1 MQMVIQART
10 PTRRPAP
17 GAVNSP
23 GRRIRIANAGQL
35 AHALHES
42 REQLLSMFSG
52 FEAAL
57 GTEGLAIS
65 FDPVLNLPLWELG
78 HIGWFEEWWIRRN
91 PERARGIQCGSALER
106 LDSLLPG
113 ADRLYDSANVAHAT
127 RWQLALPKAD
137 ATSAYLAQVREQTL
151 ALLEKNAV
159 SAHALYF
166 FRLALLHEDMH
177 REAWFMMAQH
187 LNIDLGVDL
196 PETCD
201 GALQAEGEWEV
212 PGGARDLGGD
222 AEGFSF
228 DNELKAFAPF
238 VKPFCM
244 DRAPVTWRRYLP
256 FLQAGGYD
264 DAGLWTPEGW
274 QWCQQH
280 SDGMPLHTRFADGEW
295 QQRRFGHWR
304 VLDQDTPAMHLSAH
318 EAAAWCRFAGR
329 RLPTEVEWESAARLA
344 AEQNETFDWGRV
356 WEWTASAF
364 APYVGFAPHPYRDYS
379 APFSDGRPVLR
390 GGSIATHAR
399 MLHPAYRNYFAADRR
414 DVFAG
419 FRSCAVS

>member
-166 FRLALLHEDMH
+166 VAP
-177 REAWFMMAQH
+177 
-187 LNIDLGVDL
+187 DLF
-196 PETCD
+196 T
-201 GALQAEGEWEV
+201 
-212 PGGARDLGGD
+212 
-222 AEGFSF
+222 S
-228 DNELKAFAPF
+228 
-238 VKPFCM
+238 
-244 DRAPVTWRRYLP
+244 
-256 FLQAGGYD
+256 
-264 DAGLWTPEGW
+264 
-274 QWCQQH
+274 
-280 SDGMPLHTRFADGEW
+280 
-295 QQRRFGHWR
+295 
-304 VLDQDTPAMHLSAH
+304 
-318 EAAAWCRFAGR
+318 GR
-329 RLPTEVEWESAARLA
+329 
-344 AEQNETFDWGRV
+344 
-356 WEWTASAF
+356 
-364 APYVGFAPHPYRDYS
+364 H
-379 APFSDGRPVLR
+379 
-390 GGSIATHAR
+390 
-399 MLHPAYRNYFAADRR
+399 
-414 DVFAG
+414 
-419 FRSCAVS
+419 

>member
-1 MQMVIQART
+1 M
-10 PTRRPAP
+10 
-17 GAVNSP
+17 
-23 GRRIRIANAGQL
+23 
-35 AHALHES
+35 
-42 REQLLSMFSG
+42 
-52 FEAAL
+52 
-57 GTEGLAIS
+57 
-65 FDPVLNLPLWELG
+65 
-78 HIGWFEEWWIRRN
+78 
-91 PERARGIQCGSALER
+91 
-106 LDSLLPG
+106 
-113 ADRLYDSANVAHAT
+113 
-127 RWQLALPKAD
+127 
-137 ATSAYLAQVREQTL
+137 
-151 ALLEKNAV
+151 ALLKKSAV
-159 SAHALYF
+159 DAQALYF

-238 VKPFCM
+238 VKTFCM

-304 VLDQDTPAMHLSAH
+304 
-318 EAAAWCRFAGR
+318 
-329 RLPTEVEWESAARLA
+329 
-344 AEQNETFDWGRV
+344 
-356 WEWTASAF
+356 
-364 APYVGFAPHPYRDYS
+364 
-379 APFSDGRPVLR
+379 
-390 GGSIATHAR
+390 
-399 MLHPAYRNYFAADRR
+399 
-414 DVFAG
+414 
-419 FRSCAVS
+419 

>member
-1 MQMVIQART
+1 MQMLIQAHA

-17 GAVNSP
+17 GAADSP
-23 GRRIRIANAGQL
+23 GLRIRSADAEQIAL
-35 AHALHES
+35 ALREG
-42 REQLLSMFSG
+42 REQLLAMFSG

-57 GTEGLAIS
+57 GTQGLAIA

-91 PERARGIQCGSALER
+91 PERTRGTHCSAALHR

-113 ADRLYDSANVAHAT
+113 ADALYDSSNVPHAT
-127 RWQLALPKAD
+127 RWRLALPDAD
-137 ATSAYLAQVREQTL
+137 ATRTYLARVREQTL
-151 ALLEKNAV
+151 ALLPTGA
-159 SAHALYF
+159 ADAQALYF

-187 LNIDLGVDL
+187 LNIELGLAL
-196 PETCD
+196 PEAC
-201 GALQAEGEWEV
+201 GALPQDTGEWAV
-212 PGGARDLGGD
+212 PGGARRVGGG

-228 DNELKAFAPF
+228 DNELQAHTPF
-238 VKPFCM
+238 VEPFRM
-244 DRAPVTWRRYLP
+244 DRAAMTWRRYLP
-256 FLQAGGYD
+256 FVQAGGYD

-274 QWCQQH
+274 QWRQQH
-280 SDGMPLHTRFADGEW
+280 SDGMPLHTRIADGEW

-304 VLDQDTPAMHLSAH
+304 VLNQDTPAMHLSAH

-329 RLPTEVEWESAARLA
+329 RLPTEFEWESAARLA
-344 AEQNETFDWGRV
+344 AEQTEAFDWGRV

-364 APYVGFAPHPYRDYS
+364 APYAGFAPHPYRDYS
-379 APFSDGRPVLR
+379 APFFDGRPVLR
-390 GGSIATHAR
+390 GGSLATHAR

-419 FRSCAVS
+419 FRSCAVG